1 MTFGF
6 IELKT
11 MSWKGKTALLVGV
24 IAVVLLGLYR
34 NFGVPV
40 FRFWPLILIDTLTRF
55 PGDKLLL
62 FFHLRIPEVAYEF
75 LRGLLQIPMVLLFW
89 RGAAKSIYIFLSKR
103 RKASPPAT
111 QVVLPPAEAWIMKKW
126 KMLVAFAL
134 LGSIL
139 LIPRCGR
146 QLVSL
151 ASDSTGVHPYPL
163 YVVTEVSIEGSEL
176 KVETNY
182 FSLFRSKEFAPN
194 GDARSP
200 GAFEFQEAL
209 LLKKRRAAPLL
220 RPGRLTVKSLP
231 PEISQEQSA
240 WLEQRALDI
249 LNAFED
255 VGWYYT
261 AEANLVLSQD
271 GTKALYRINAYSYD
285 GPLAAIGSIYAV
297 EFIKTG
303 DHWVAER
310 FGLVSLWIS

>member
-1 MTFGF
+1 M
-6 IELKT
+6 LSK
-11 MSWKGKTALLVGV
+11 KAKTAILISVATV
-24 IAVVLLGLYR
+24 AFLGLYR

-55 PGDKLLL
+55 PGDRLLL

-89 RGAAKSIYIFLSKR
+89 RGAAKSISVLQSKR
-103 RKASPPAT
+103 QNTSPPAA
-111 QVVLPPAEAWIMKKW
+111 QIVLPRAEAWIMKKW
-126 KMLVAFAL
+126 KMLVASAL

-146 QLVSL
+146 ELVSL

-163 YVVTEVSIEGSEL
+163 YVVTEVSIYGSEL
-176 KVETNY
+176 KVETNI
-182 FSLFRSKEFAPN
+182 FSRSWSKELVPN
-194 GDARSP
+194 GDAHSP

-231 PEISQEQSA
+231 PGISQEQSA

-261 AEANLVLSQD
+261 AEADLVLSQD
-271 GTKALYRINAYSYD
+271 GTKALYRINAYSSD

-310 FGLVSLWIS
+310 FGLVSLWLS

>member
-1 MTFGF
+1 MLGSL
-6 IELKT
+6 ELK
-11 MSWKGKTALLVGV
+11 MLSKKAKTAILISVATV
-24 IAVVLLGLYR
+24 AFLGLYR

-126 KMLVAFAL
+126 KMLVASAL

-151 ASDSTGVHPYPL
+151 ASDYTGVHPYPL
-163 YVVTEVSIEGSEL
+163 YVVTEVSMEDSDL
-176 KVETNY
+176 RVETWY
-182 FSLFRSKEFAPN
+182 FSHFDSKEILPS
-194 GDARSP
+194 GDVRSP
-200 GAFEFQEAL
+200 GAFEFQEAV

-220 RPGRLTVKSLP
+220 RPGRMTVKSLP
-231 PEISQEQSA
+231 PGISQEQSA
-240 WLEQRALDI
+240 WLGQRALDI

-261 AEANLVLSQD
+261 AEADLVLSQD
-271 GTKALYRINAYSYD
+271 GAKALYRINAYSYD

-303 DHWVAER
+303 DLWVAER